1 MRIST
6 DYLARGITR
15 SDSAWN
21 PLCDARQELV
31 SPAPS
36 NLCHCRRVLGAHSL
50 PSGMAGLTERVT
62 ARALGLEPKLRVIE
76 GGKEPDVRQPLDD
89 SDVKQTTGA
98 ATA

>member
-1 MRIST
+1 M
-6 DYLARGITR
+6 
-15 SDSAWN
+15 
-21 PLCDARQELV
+21 
-31 SPAPS
+31 
-36 NLCHCRRVLGAHSL
+36 
-50 PSGMAGLTERVT
+50 T